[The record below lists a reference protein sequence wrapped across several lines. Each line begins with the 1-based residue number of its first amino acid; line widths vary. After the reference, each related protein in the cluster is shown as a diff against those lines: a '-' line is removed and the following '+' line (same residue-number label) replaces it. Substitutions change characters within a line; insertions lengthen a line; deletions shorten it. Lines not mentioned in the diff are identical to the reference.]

1 MTRCEFD
8 QNYQEYFEYHGST
21 IIERTVKQFDHVI
34 RRDWL
39 LFDSVEE
46 AEEYFND
53 VGETVEAAACG
64 C

>member
-1 MTRCEFD
+1 MTRCEFV
-8 QNYQEYFEYHGST
+8 QQYREYFEYHGST
-21 IIERTVKQFDHVI
+21 IIERTLEQSGQII

-46 AEEYFND
+46 AQEYFND
-53 VGETVEAAACG
+53 VGETAEAAVCG

>member
-8 QNYQEYFEYHGST
+8 QHYQQYFEYHGST
-21 IIERTVKQFDHVI
+21 TIERTRKQFGQII

-46 AEEYFND
+46 AQEYFND
-53 VGETVEAAACG
+53 VGEALEAAACG
-64 C
+64 

>member
-8 QNYQEYFEYHGST
+8 QPYREYFEYHGST
-21 IIERTVKQFDHVI
+21 IIERTLKQFDQIV

-46 AEEYFND
+46 AQAYFND
-53 VGETVEAAACG
+53 VGDAVEAAA
-64 C
+64 